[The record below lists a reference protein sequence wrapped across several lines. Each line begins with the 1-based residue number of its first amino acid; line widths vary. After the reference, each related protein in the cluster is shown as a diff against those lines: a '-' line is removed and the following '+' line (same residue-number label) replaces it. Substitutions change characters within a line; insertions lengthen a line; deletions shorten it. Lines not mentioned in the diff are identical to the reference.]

1 MQAPI
6 YPKRSG
12 YCQETDTNM
21 VQQCCISHKLL
32 FNRAA
37 LHAEEAA
44 EQNWLQCRCIGP
56 TPGVYHKA
64 DLTLSL
70 RSGICC
76 TTHPASRP
84 GKQWQST
91 DCTAAVNPTR
101 SRLTLQAAAEVAQQW
116 PHHLATC
123 PPVGRQLR
131 RRSFLHLA
139 LVHSAGNKTKQL
151 YVSHML
157 IKGSC
162 AAHSSCAT
170 RAGNRA
176 KDW

>member
-6 YPKRSG
+6 YPQRSG

-70 RSGICC
+70 RPGICC

-101 SRLTLQAAAEVAQQW
+101 SRLTHSKQQRSGTAVAASPRNMPASRKTASQKKLLTPGAGSLCRAQDKAAVCQQYAHQRLICSLQ
-116 PHHLATC
+116 
-123 PPVGRQLR
+123 QL
-131 RRSFLHLA
+131 
-139 LVHSAGNKTKQL
+139 L
-151 YVSHML
+151 YV
-157 IKGSC
+157 G
-162 AAHSSCAT
+162 
-170 RAGNRA
+170 
-176 KDW
+176 